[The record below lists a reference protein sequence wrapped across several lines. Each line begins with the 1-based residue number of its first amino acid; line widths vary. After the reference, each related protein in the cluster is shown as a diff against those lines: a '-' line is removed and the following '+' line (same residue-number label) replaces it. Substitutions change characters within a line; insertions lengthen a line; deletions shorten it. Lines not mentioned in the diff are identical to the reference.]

1 MDPDR
6 HSRPLSQPRRT
17 ILASLKPPFLL
28 RELNEWDDNGLG
40 FFNGLI
46 KRLHPQGSHPGLSE
60 DEDSTFRLHIVLL
73 TARLVLKR
81 FAARR

>member
-1 MDPDR
+1 M
-6 HSRPLSQPRRT
+6 
-17 ILASLKPPFLL
+17 KPPFLL